1 MMKKSKSTVSAR
13 AGVPGKP
20 AYGAQHPTKVKA
32 AGGIVRTPTK
42 VKGVVAVAKPKAKE
56 MSPEKRAM
64 AYQASKKKS

>member
-13 AGVPGKP
+13 SVPGK
-20 AYGAQHPTKVKA
+20 AAHGAQHPVKVKA